1 MAGQADNP
9 NAVPEFVKSFR
20 DDVDLDPKGMSP
32 LHEATLDDSVLQINE
47 ALEAGHDLNAR
58 DLDGATP
65 LHWAAAG
72 NSHQAVERLIEAGAD
87 PNLPSDA
94 DQTPLHWGAA
104 YGATESIDRLL
115 KAGADFNARDDV
127 GDTPLHKAGLS
138 PLSPEAVERLLEAGA
153 DPNARNNQQ
162 ETPLHQAHF
171 QLAPDTVERL
181 LKAGAD
187 PEARDG
193 NGDTPLHRAT
203 VTRAR
208 RSMDVLLKAGANP
221 DSRDA
226 DDNTPLHDAAL
237 IDSPECASR
246 LIEAGADPDPRNADG
261 KTPLLIASHHPSG
274 ETVERL
280 LDAGADHDAREN
292 DLKST
297 PLHEA
302 ATHGALDAADRLLA
316 AGADPDARDVDG
328 ETPLHRAAFNLRDS
342 PSGSDMV
349 KHLIEGGADPD
360 LADSQRGRTPL
371 NLAAVMDNQEAIKPL
386 LEAGANTHIQ
396 DHEGHTALMQAAA
409 HGPTESVE
417 RLLKAGA
424 DPHIHGVN
432 RGDTALM
439 RAASYGHTESVDRL
453 LKAGADPDARDND
466 GASALHHAAGADKA
480 STVDRL
486 IKGGA
491 HHQAIDHQEQTPLHV
506 AAKADASE
514 CVNRLLKA
522 GAETHVHDTHGRT
535 PLELARES
543 DSHAAASRLE
553 QAAVERQSPP
563 RQKPWS
569 RARQFVGQAAER
581 VAAWGK
587 GGDRTSQV
595 PEQQP
600 ERQPTR
606 TPESV
611 QADANS
617 PSGESAARKQPSE
630 QRPDKSDAVGN
641 ERSEQRQQQLPA
653 AARPQQRN
661 RPSKPDRPDKQRSG
675 ARPEGGSKKSTSA
688 RKFAEDASERCIKLL
703 EKGVAP
709 WQKGWD
715 RPTDAPEPP
724 HNPVS
729 KTRYKGLNTV
739 VLRSVASERGYS
751 DPRWLTYN
759 QARQIG
765 AQVRKGERGTTVE
778 YWKFPDPK
786 AEGNEPGKPG
796 AAEKSKEPEQRR
808 IIHRTYTVFNAEQ
821 CDKMKTLEKE
831 PKQPQRWET
840 CERAERL
847 LESSG
852 ARIEHK
858 AGDMAYYHPKQDK
871 IVLPKQEQ
879 FRNPEAYYSTAM
891 HELGHWTGHE
901 NRMNR
906 ETLTQGVKDGFNSDN
921 YAKEELRAEMTS
933 MTVNGV
939 MKLPH
944 DPERHAAYVGSW
956 IKALKDDPN
965 ELRHA
970 ARDAGRMADYI
981 LEHDRD
987 RPREVS
993 QAPRRAGDAV
1003 PTPERQM
1010 AMQNEQEKGIE
1021 RTSSVA
1027 LSR

>member
-1 MAGQADNP
+1 MAVHSDYP
-9 NAVPEFVKSFR
+9 NAVETGMPDIEAR
-20 DDVDLDPKGMSP
+20 AGMSP
-32 LHEATLDDSVLQINE
+32 LHEATLDDSVLDVNE
-47 ALEAGHDLNAR
+47 LLEAGHDLNAR

-65 LHWAAAG
+65 LHWAAAR
-72 NSHQAVERLIEAGAD
+72 NSHQSLDRLIEAGAD
-87 PNLPSDA
+87 PGVRDGNDW
-94 DQTPLHWGAA
+94 TPLHLAAA
-104 YGATESIDRLL
+104 YGSREAID
-115 KAGADFNARDDV
+115 
-127 GDTPLHKAGLS
+127 
-138 PLSPEAVERLLEAGA
+138 RLLEAGA
-153 DPNARNNQQ
+153 DPNARDNQGDTALHKNGGGLSPESVERLLGAEADPNARNRQQ
-162 ETPLHQAHF
+162 ETPLHRTTEVGA
-171 QLAPDTVERL
+171 ERSTDML

-187 PEARDG
+187 PDSRNAD
-193 NGDTPLHRAT
+193 GDTPLHRA
-203 VTRAR
+203 AH
-208 RSMDVLLKAGANP
+208 MNYP
-221 DSRDA
+221 
-226 DDNTPLHDAAL
+226 NNAA
-237 IDSPECASR
+237 R
-246 LIEAGADPDPRNADG
+246 LIEAGADPDARNADG
-261 KTPLLIASHHPSG
+261 KTPLLIAAHHPSAK
-274 ETVERL
+274 TVEIL
-280 LDAGADHDAREN
+280 LDAGANPDARDN
-292 DLKST
+292 GLQST
-297 PLHEA
+297 PLHQA
-302 ATHGALDAADRLLA
+302 ATHDALDAADRLLA
-316 AGADPDARDVDG
+316 AGADPDARDASG
-328 ETPLHRAAFNLRDS
+328 ETPLHRAAFHLTDS

-349 KHLIEGGADPD
+349 KHLLEGGAEPD
-360 LADSQRGRTPL
+360 LIETQHGRTPL
-371 NLAAVMDNQEAIKPL
+371 NEAAVMDNQEAIEPL

-396 DHEGHTALMQAAA
+396 DHEGHTALMHAAAYGSAESVDRLLKAGADPNIQGVNRGDTALMQAAS
-409 HGPTESVE
+409 HGSTESVE

-424 DPHIHGVN
+424 DP
-432 RGDTALM
+432 
-439 RAASYGHTESVDRL
+439 E
-453 LKAGADPDARDND
+453 ARDND
-466 GASALHHAAGADKA
+466 SASALHHAAGADKDSA
-480 STVDRL
+480 VDRL

-491 HHQAIDHQEQTPLHV
+491 HHQAIDNQEQTPLHV
-506 AAKADASE
+506 AAKADASDS
-514 CVNRLLKA
+514 VNRLLNA
-522 GAETHVHDTHGRT
+522 GAELHVHDAHGRT

-553 QAAVERQSPP
+553 QAAAERQSPS
-563 RQKPWS
+563 RQKPWT
-569 RARQFVGQAAER
+569 RARQFVGQAADR
-581 VAAWGK
+581 LAAWGK
-587 GGDRTSQV
+587 ADHRSGEV
-595 PEQQP
+595 PQQRQ

-606 TPESV
+606 TPVSV
-611 QADANS
+611 QGDANS
-617 PSGESAARKQPSE
+617 PSGESAARKQPAD
-630 QRPDKSDAVGN
+630 QRPDQSDAAGK
-641 ERSEQRQQQLPA
+641 ERSEQRQQQQLPRA
-653 AARPQQRN
+653 VQPQQQK
-661 RPSKPDRPDKQRSG
+661 RPSKPDRPDRKGSG

-715 RPTDAPEPP
+715 RPTDAPAPP

-739 VLRSVASERGYS
+739 VLRSVATERGYS

-786 AEGNEPGKPG
+786 SEGKEPGKPD
-796 AAEKSKEPEQRR
+796 AAERSKEPEQRR

-821 CDKMKTLEKE
+821 CDKMPPLEKE

-1003 PTPERQM
+1003 PTHERQM
-1010 AMQNEQEKGIE
+1010 AMQNELDKGVE

>member
-1 MAGQADNP
+1 MG
-9 NAVPEFVKSFR
+9 EGRSSLR
-20 DDVDLDPKGMSP
+20 RGS
-32 LHEATLDDSVLQINE
+32 
-47 ALEAGHDLNAR
+47 R
-58 DLDGATP
+58 
-65 LHWAAAG
+65 AAARAAA
-72 NSHQAVERLIEAGAD
+72 NANAGIRAGRRQLAQQESAYQQKQ
-87 PNLPSDA
+87 PA
-94 DQTPLHWGAA
+94 DQL
-104 YGATESIDRLL
+104 
-115 KAGADFNARDDV
+115 
-127 GDTPLHKAGLS
+127 
-138 PLSPEAVERLLEAGA
+138 
-153 DPNARNNQQ
+153 
-162 ETPLHQAHF
+162 
-171 QLAPDTVERL
+171 
-181 LKAGAD
+181 
-187 PEARDG
+187 
-193 NGDTPLHRAT
+193 
-203 VTRAR
+203 
-208 RSMDVLLKAGANP
+208 
-221 DSRDA
+221 
-226 DDNTPLHDAAL
+226 
-237 IDSPECASR
+237 
-246 LIEAGADPDPRNADG
+246 
-261 KTPLLIASHHPSG
+261 
-274 ETVERL
+274 
-280 LDAGADHDAREN
+280 
-292 DLKST
+292 
-297 PLHEA
+297 
-302 ATHGALDAADRLLA
+302 
-316 AGADPDARDVDG
+316 
-328 ETPLHRAAFNLRDS
+328 
-342 PSGSDMV
+342 
-349 KHLIEGGADPD
+349 
-360 LADSQRGRTPL
+360 
-371 NLAAVMDNQEAIKPL
+371 
-386 LEAGANTHIQ
+386 
-396 DHEGHTALMQAAA
+396 
-409 HGPTESVE
+409 
-417 RLLKAGA
+417 
-424 DPHIHGVN
+424 
-432 RGDTALM
+432 
-439 RAASYGHTESVDRL
+439 
-453 LKAGADPDARDND
+453 
-466 GASALHHAAGADKA
+466 
-480 STVDRL
+480 
-486 IKGGA
+486 
-491 HHQAIDHQEQTPLHV
+491 
-506 AAKADASE
+506 
-514 CVNRLLKA
+514 
-522 GAETHVHDTHGRT
+522 
-535 PLELARES
+535 
-543 DSHAAASRLE
+543 
-553 QAAVERQSPP
+553 
-563 RQKPWS
+563 
-569 RARQFVGQAAER
+569 
-581 VAAWGK
+581 
-587 GGDRTSQV
+587 
-595 PEQQP
+595 
-600 ERQPTR
+600 
-606 TPESV
+606 
-611 QADANS
+611 
-617 PSGESAARKQPSE
+617 
-630 QRPDKSDAVGN
+630 PDKSDATGK
-641 ERSEQRQQQLPA
+641 ERSEQRQQQQLPA
-653 AARPQQRN
+653 AAQPQQRN

-715 RPTDAPEPP
+715 RPTDAPAPP

-739 VLRSVASERGYS
+739 VLRSVAAERGYS

-786 AEGNEPGKPG
+786 GEGKEPGKPD
-796 AAEKSKEPEQRR
+796 AAERSKEPERRR

-821 CDKMKTLEKE
+821 CDKMPPLEKE

-901 NRMNR
+901 SRMNR
-906 ETLTQGVKDGFNSDN
+906 ETLTQGVKDGFNSEN

-944 DPERHAAYVGSW
+944 DPERHAAYAGSW

>member
-1 MAGQADNP
+1 MA
-9 NAVPEFVKSFR
+9 VLFK
-20 DDVDLDPKGMSP
+20 DVVGAQSQEGMSP
-32 LHEATLDDSVLQINE
+32 LHEATLDDSVHQINE
-47 ALEAGHDLNAR
+47 RLEAGADLNAR
-58 DLDGATP
+58 DRDGATP

-72 NSHQAVERLIEAGAD
+72 NSHQAVDRLIEAGAD
-87 PNLPSDA
+87 PDIRDKSGS
-94 DQTPLHWGAA
+94 TPLHWGAS
-104 YGATESIDRLL
+104 YGAREAIDRLL
-115 KAGADFNARDDV
+115 QAGADPNSRDEEGRTALHYSGSSLSPETVERLIEAEADPNARDRQQE
-127 GDTPLHKAGLS
+127 TPLHQVHFVS
-138 PLSPEAVERLLEAGA
+138 SPETVERLLEAGA
-153 DPNARNNQQ
+153 DPTARNHLGQ
-162 ETPLHQAHF
+162 
-171 QLAPDTVERL
+171 
-181 LKAGAD
+181 
-187 PEARDG
+187 
-193 NGDTPLHRAT
+193 TPLHRAAH
-203 VTRAR
+203 TRSI
-208 RSMDVLLKAGANP
+208 RSLELMLEAGANP
-221 DSRDA
+221 DSRGPDGRTA
-226 DDNTPLHDAAL
+226 LHDAAALNSPVVADRL
-237 IDSPECASR
+237 IKAGANVNARDEKGSTPLHYSAAAWSSDTVDRLLEAGADPQAQDKDGKRPPMHHAIDRNRLEVVNRLLEAGMDPNTRDSEESTLLHRAARTGSPRIVERLLEAGADPHARDNQGRTALHWASGLDKQVDWDSDRTYKFKTGDRIAAIDHLLKAGASVYARDDKGRTPLHEAAALDSPEVAGRLINDGANVNARDVEGRSALHEAAMHSSPDTAQR
-246 LIEAGADPDPRNADG
+246 LIEAGANVNARDEKG
-261 KTPLLIASHHPSG
+261 KTALEYG
-274 ETVERL
+274 TERMP
-280 LDAGADHDAREN
+280 GADEFREVIEQHQARQKRTAEPA
-292 DLKST
+292 KVQ
-297 PLHEA
+297 
-302 ATHGALDAADRLLA
+302 DAA
-316 AGADPDARDVDG
+316 
-328 ETPLHRAAFNLRDS
+328 
-342 PSGSDMV
+342 
-349 KHLIEGGADPD
+349 
-360 LADSQRGRTPL
+360 Q
-371 NLAAVMDNQEAIKPL
+371 
-386 LEAGANTHIQ
+386 LERSA
-396 DHEGHTALMQAAA
+396 
-409 HGPTESVE
+409 SVS
-417 RLLKAGA
+417 
-424 DPHIHGVN
+424 
-432 RGDTALM
+432 T
-439 RAASYGHTESVDRL
+439 
-453 LKAGADPDARDND
+453 
-466 GASALHHAAGADKA
+466 SA
-480 STVDRL
+480 
-486 IKGGA
+486 
-491 HHQAIDHQEQTPLHV
+491 QQQEQRQP
-506 AAKADASE
+506 
-514 CVNRLLKA
+514 
-522 GAETHVHDTHGRT
+522 
-535 PLELARES
+535 
-543 DSHAAASRLE
+543 E
-553 QAAVERQSPP
+553 QAAPP
-563 RQKPWS
+563 KRRWWRRPGKS
-569 RARQFVGQAAER
+569 SDR
-581 VAAWGK
+581 VAA
-587 GGDRTSQV
+587 GGRADHRSGDV

-606 TPESV
+606 SPESV
-611 QADANS
+611 QADVNS
-617 PSGESAARKQPSE
+617 PNGESAARKQTAD
-630 QRPDKSDAVGN
+630 QRPDKSDAAGK
-641 ERSEQRQQQLPA
+641 ERIEQRQQQQLPR

-661 RPSKPDRPDKQRSG
+661 RQSKPDRPDKQRSG
-675 ARPEGGSKKSTSA
+675 ARPQGGSKKSTSA

-715 RPTDAPEPP
+715 RPTDAPAPP

-739 VLRSVASERGYS
+739 VLRSVAAERGYS

-786 AEGNEPGKPG
+786 AEGKEPGKPD
-796 AAEKSKEPEQRR
+796 AAERSKEPEQRR

-821 CDKMKTLEKE
+821 CDKMPPLEKE

-906 ETLTQGVKDGFNSDN
+906 ETLTQGVKDGFDSDN

-1010 AMQNEQEKGIE
+1010 AMQNELEKGVE
-1021 RTSSVA
+1021 RSSSVA